1 MSGAF
6 NMTVRMPSV
15 FVRVRDRARTRTALP
30 RPPAYLVL
38 VATVLVLNIVG
49 LVMILS
55 ASAVQALSAYGS
67 SWYFFQR
74 QVLWALVGAVAFVV
88 AARVDYRRWRKLAL
102 PLLVVAV
109 ASLVLVLVPGIGIEV
124 DGGRRWLGVGSL
136 RFQPSEIAKLALL
149 VYAAEVMTRRAQSVA
164 DWQRVLKPILV

>member
-1 MSGAF
+1 MSTAL
-6 NMTVRMPSV
+6 NMPVRVPS
-15 FVRVRDRARTRTALP
+15 FLGRVRDRARTRTPLP

-74 QVLWALVGAVAFVV
+74 QLIWALVGAVAFFV
-88 AARVDYRRWRKLAL
+88 AGRVDYRHWRKLSI
-102 PLLVVAV
+102 PLLVVSAITLF
-109 ASLVLVLVPGIGIEV
+109 AVLVPGVGIRV
-124 DGGRRWLGVGSL
+124 DG
-136 RFQPSEIAKLALL
+136 A
-149 VYAAEVMTRRAQSVA
+149 
-164 DWQRVLKPILV
+164 